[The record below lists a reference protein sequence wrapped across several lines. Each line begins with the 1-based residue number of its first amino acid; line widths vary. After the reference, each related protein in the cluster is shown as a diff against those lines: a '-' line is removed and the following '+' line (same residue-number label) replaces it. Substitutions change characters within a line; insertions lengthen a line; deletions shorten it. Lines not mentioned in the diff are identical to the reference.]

1 MIETVFF
8 MDAMAI
14 KIKRIAKLI
23 IENEV
28 RLRIFYS
35 SLFDS
40 SSTNRMQPEVK
51 PYKAKPYKAKSGK
64 AKTKVACGDNT
75 QS

>member
-1 MIETVFF
+1 

-14 KIKRIAKLI
+14 KIKRMAKLI
-23 IENEV
+23 IEKEV
-28 RLRIFYS
+28 RRRIFYS
-35 SLFDS
+35 ILFGS

-51 PYKAKPYKAKSGK
+51 PYKAEIGGK

-75 QS
+75 QR